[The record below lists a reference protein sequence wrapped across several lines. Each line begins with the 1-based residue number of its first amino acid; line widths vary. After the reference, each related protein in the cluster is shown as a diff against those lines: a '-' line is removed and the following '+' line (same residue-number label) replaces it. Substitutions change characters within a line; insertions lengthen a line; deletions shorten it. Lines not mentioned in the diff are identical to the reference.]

1 MKRRHGLFATFLI
14 LTVTLACAMPAI
26 APASPSAPT
35 PDTRLGTI
43 VAETVSA
50 ALELTRQVQ
59 AIPTATNPPTPTAEP
74 TATSTPE
81 ALDTSGSTLRT
92 EENGNVIFTDERSG
106 YRIEVP
112 HAWLALRINQ
122 QEYLDAWLLPEASNT
137 AVQNILGDMQTLD
150 PDRFRLFALDINE
163 EHIDGGFVTNVNVLR
178 DDELEIS
185 LADETGLN
193 AIAATYPESEPGVEV
208 LPVEIVALE
217 NGVTV
222 GIIATRLPATTLDDV
237 EIVVVRKRVFIDLPV
252 GTLVITL
259 STTETWQETAEP
271 LFDTMIESLTIGLE

>member
-1 MKRRHGLFATFLI
+1 MRSRHGIFAALLV
-14 LTVTLACAMPAI
+14 LTITLACAVPAI
-26 APASPSAPT
+26 SPASIPPPT
-35 PDTRLGTI
+35 PDTRLGTM

-50 ALELTRQVQ
+50 ALELTQQAQ
-59 AIPTATNPPTPTAEP
+59 AIPTPTAPPTSTAEP
-74 TATSTPE
+74 AATSTPE
-81 ALDTSGSTLRT
+81 VLDTSASALRT

-112 HAWLALRINQ
+112 YPWLALRINQ

-137 AVQNILGDMQTLD
+137 AVQNILGDMQTMD

-163 EHIDGGFVTNVNVLR
+163 DHIDGGFVTNVNILW
-178 DDELEIS
+178 DDALEIS
-185 LADETGLN
+185 LADEADLN

-217 NGVTV
+217 SGVTV
-222 GIIATRLPATTLDDV
+222 GVITTRLPATTLDDV
-237 EIVVVRKRVFIDLPV
+237 EILVVRKRVFIDLPT
-252 GTLVITL
+252 GTLIITL

-271 LFDTMIESLTIGLE
+271 LFDTMIESLSFAE